1 MGLSKFNTEH
11 LTYGEHVRWLVLFL
25 YLALGGF
32 SSLTYATD
40 LTAYTDDWPPY
51 SFESEKRVTGIST
64 EIFQAACAEAKLTCT
79 SEVVPWARAYAT
91 VGRSP
96 NTVLYT
102 TARIPSRENEFL
114 WVGPLLPRVTWVYG
128 RAGTQERI
136 KNFTDLAAVKIG
148 VVRGESSVKDMETE
162 GIPSTA
168 FVNDSTNMLV
178 LRALQKGFVDAM
190 VDTEIGMA
198 WNLRESN
205 FPPDSV
211 VKLLKLSDKGA
222 YYLALNRDTPVEV
235 HTKLQQALD
244 KLKQSGAI
252 NRIIRKY
259 IAGN

>member
-1 MGLSKFNTEH
+1 MKSYTFAPAPYFRAALSLIIGLVS
-11 LTYGEHVRWLVLFL
+11 
-25 YLALGGF
+25 
-32 SSLTYATD
+32 ATSIAAD
-40 LTAYTDDWPPY
+40 LTAYTNDWPPY
-51 SFESEKRVTGIST
+51 NFEDNKQVTGIST
-64 EIFQAACAEAKLTCT
+64 DIFMSACTEAKLSCVT
-79 SEVVPWARAYAT
+79 ELVPWARAYAT
-91 VGRSP
+91 VSKTP

-102 TARIPSRENEFL
+102 TARIPSRETEFL

-128 RAGTQERI
+128 RAGTQERF
-136 KNFTDLAAVKIG
+136 KTLQDLATAKVG
-148 VVRGESSVKDMETE
+148 VVRGESSIKDLETA
-162 GIPSTA
+162 GIPASA
-168 FVNDSTNMLV
+168 FVNDSTNHFV
-178 LRALQKGFVDAM
+178 LRSLEAGMVDAM